1 MIYRFIRTV
10 VHTEMVE
17 VEGDNFEEALER
29 AGDTPN
35 GVHQG
40 DDSMVCIEL
49 EAPSHAKVVGVDAR
63 NRIEADLL
71 RLGFRMEPSLSSL
84 DGNGD
89 ALIDAST
96 GELVDPPSSEVL
108 ALAIA
113 WSEFS
118 SPHLAHD

>member
-1 MIYRFIRTV
+1 MLYRFIRTV

-29 AGDTPN
+29 AGDTPH

-49 EAPSHAKVVGVDAR
+49 EASSQAKCLRVDPR
-63 NRIEADLL
+63 KRIEAALL
-71 RLGFRMEPSLSSL
+71 RLGFRMESSLSSL
-84 DGNGD
+84 DGDGD
-89 ALIDAST
+89 ALIDTST

-118 SPHLAHD
+118 SPHRAHD